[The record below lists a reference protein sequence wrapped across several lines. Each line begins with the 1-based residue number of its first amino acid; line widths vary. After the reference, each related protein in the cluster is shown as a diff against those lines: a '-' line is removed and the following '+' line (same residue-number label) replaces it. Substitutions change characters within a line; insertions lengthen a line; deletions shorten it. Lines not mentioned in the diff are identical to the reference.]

1 MAMDHY
7 RYYSLDFGS
16 SVCFRRVYSCLVYN
30 QNYLFMK
37 RITEE
42 ETSKYIKIESGDPSC
57 CRKAVA
63 FTFTPSQDPGF
74 EGWDD
79 VTYYQEGI
87 MDPSD
92 SVKRSEFVYVLVNKG
107 VPGICKIGMTT
118 TSVNQRVKEINS
130 ATGVITPWFPVFKY
144 KCLNSRILEQAVHQR
159 LELMGYRVN
168 PKREGFEIKSNDA
181 IKLIQELGQL
191 LTVR

>member
-1 MAMDHY
+1 
-7 RYYSLDFGS
+7 
-16 SVCFRRVYSCLVYN
+16 
-30 QNYLFMK
+30 MK
-37 RITEE
+37 RITQQ
-42 ETSKYIKIESGDPSC
+42 ETDRYIRIESGDPSC

-63 FTFTPSQDPGF
+63 FTFTPCQDPRF

-87 MDPSD
+87 MDPTD
-92 SVKRSEFVYVLVNKG
+92 SVKSPEFVYVLVNKG
-107 VPGICKIGMTT
+107 IPGICKIGMTT

-130 ATGVITPWFPVFKY
+130 ATGVITPWFPVYKY
-144 KCLNSRILEQAVHQR
+144 KCLNSRILEQAVHQK
-159 LELMGYRVN
+159 LESLGYRVN

-181 IKLIQELGQL
+181 IKAIEELGEK